1 MGVKVVKDLV
11 YSYIEIDESVQKLI
25 DTASFQRL
33 KRIKQ
38 LSSSYIF
45 PSTNHTRYEHSIGV
59 MHLACNFFEVLEKDF
74 RKYVLTEDRISFLR
88 LHVKLAGLLHD
99 VGHPPFSHLGEK
111 FLDKN
116 EIITCIKNEYSHL
129 VDVDKTFYNN
139 GKLMGKEHELLSC
152 YCILRKF
159 YKILKE
165 EIDKNID
172 VAFICRCIIGNTYQ
186 EEENWDKNICIRIIS
201 SDSIDVDKLD
211 YLTRDNHMTGEIA
224 PKMDIKRLLACLT
237 ITKNK
242 ELKYIAKAIPAVQTV
257 VDSRDLLYLW
267 VYQHHISI
275 YTDYVIGRILKR
287 CMTLYDRHRGQALEE
302 MNREEYFSPK
312 AITDYLITDDDVY
325 SHLRKIYVL
334 SLQGKTDEFNTITIK
349 QIFERD
355 FLKPLWKTIY
365 EYKDFEKNLVDKKII
380 KSYDELEDILRNE
393 KNIEDITNTLLKK
406 LNLKEGEVF
415 IITKYNK
422 FYNSNKEAP
431 ITLLLNGKERKL
443 SDLLPQKEFGKFHTM
458 AFFVF
463 VPRKYKKEA
472 KEIVIEELQKN
483 KKYSVLSQQAVLD
496 IVITFIRVIQG
507 LLIVLSS
514 QAILVAAVM
523 IGIIIYINI
532 MQRSKEIGVMKAVG
546 YQNRDV
552 KGIFIYEAIWIVG
565 IALFMAFLIAQGLG
579 SIANVVVN
587 HFYPSISKVFELNLF
602 SIFGTL
608 GFALLLGYIS
618 AYFPARKI
626 SKMDPVESLRYE

>member
-11 YSYIEIDESVQKLI
+11 YSYIEIDEAVQKLI

-74 RKYVLTEDRISFLR
+74 KKYGLTEERISFLR
-88 LHVKLAGLLHD
+88 LHIKLAGLLHD

-116 EIITCIKNEYSHL
+116 EIIVCIKNEYSHL
-129 VDVDKTFYNN
+129 VDVEKTFYNN
-139 GKLMGKEHELLSC
+139 GELMGKEHELLSC

-172 VAFICRCIIGNTYQ
+172 VAFICRCIIGNTYPDS
-186 EEENWDKNICIRIIS
+186 ENWDKNICVRIIS

-237 ITKNK
+237 ITENK
-242 ELKYIAKAIPAVQTV
+242 ELKYVAKAIPAVQTV
-257 VDSRDLLYLW
+257 VDSRDILYLW
-267 VYQHHISI
+267 VYHHHISI
-275 YTDYVIGRILKR
+275 YTDYIIGRILKR
-287 CMTLYDRHRGQALEE
+287 CMTLYDEHRGQALEE

-334 SLQGKTDEFNTITIK
+334 SLQGKTDDFNTITIK

-431 ITLLLNGKERKL
+431 ITLLLNGEERKL

-463 VPRKYKKEA
+463 VPKKYKKEA
-472 KEIVIEELQKN
+472 KKIIIEEL
-483 KKYSVLSQQAVLD
+483 KK
-496 IVITFIRVIQG
+496 I
-507 LLIVLSS
+507 S
-514 QAILVAAVM
+514 QA
-523 IGIIIYINI
+523 
-532 MQRSKEIGVMKAVG
+532 
-546 YQNRDV
+546 
-552 KGIFIYEAIWIVG
+552 
-565 IALFMAFLIAQGLG
+565 
-579 SIANVVVN
+579 
-587 HFYPSISKVFELNLF
+587 
-602 SIFGTL
+602 
-608 GFALLLGYIS
+608 
-618 AYFPARKI
+618 
-626 SKMDPVESLRYE
+626 

>member
-74 RKYVLTEDRISFLR
+74 RKYGLSEDRISFLR

-116 EIITCIKNEYSHL
+116 EIITCIKSEYSHL
-129 VDVDKTFYNN
+129 VDIDKTFYNN

-165 EIDKNID
+165 EIDENID
-172 VAFICRCIIGNTYQ
+172 VAFI
-186 EEENWDKNICIRIIS
+186 

-237 ITKNK
+237 ITENK
-242 ELKYIAKAIPAVQTV
+242 ELKYVAKAIPAVQTV
-257 VDSRDLLYLW
+257 VDSRDILYLW
-267 VYQHHISI
+267 VYHHHISI
-275 YTDYVIGRILKR
+275 YTDYIIGRILKR
-287 CMTLYDRHRGQALEE
+287 CMTLYNEHKGQALEE

-312 AITDYLITDDDVY
+312 AITDYLITDDDIY

-334 SLQGKTDEFNTITIK
+334 SLKEKTDDFNTITIK

-431 ITLLLNGKERKL
+431 ISLLLNGEERKL

-463 VPRKYKKEA
+463 APKKYKEEA
-472 KEIVIEELQKN
+472 KEIVVEELQK
-483 KKYSVLSQQAVLD
+483 
-496 IVITFIRVIQG
+496 I
-507 LLIVLSS
+507 S
-514 QAILVAAVM
+514 QA
-523 IGIIIYINI
+523 
-532 MQRSKEIGVMKAVG
+532 
-546 YQNRDV
+546 
-552 KGIFIYEAIWIVG
+552 
-565 IALFMAFLIAQGLG
+565 
-579 SIANVVVN
+579 
-587 HFYPSISKVFELNLF
+587 
-602 SIFGTL
+602 
-608 GFALLLGYIS
+608 
-618 AYFPARKI
+618 
-626 SKMDPVESLRYE
+626 

>member
-11 YSYIEIDESVQKLI
+11 YSYIEIDEAVQKLI

-74 RKYVLTEDRISFLR
+74 KKYGLLEERISFLR
-88 LHVKLAGLLHD
+88 LHIKLAGLLHD

-116 EIITCIKNEYSHL
+116 EIIACIKSEYSDL
-129 VDVDKTFYNN
+129 VDVDKIFYNN

-165 EIDKNID
+165 EI
-172 VAFICRCIIGNTYQ
+172 
-186 EEENWDKNICIRIIS
+186 DKNICIRIIS

-287 CMTLYDRHRGQALEE
+287 CMTLYDEHRGQALEE
-302 MNREEYFSPK
+302 MNRKEYFSSK

-325 SHLRKIYVL
+325 SHLRKIYIL
-334 SLQGKTDEFNTITIK
+334 SLQGKMDEFNTITIK

-365 EYKDFEKNLVDKKII
+365 EYKDFEKNLIDKKII

-472 KEIVIEELQKN
+472 KEIVIEELQK
-483 KKYSVLSQQAVLD
+483 
-496 IVITFIRVIQG
+496 I
-507 LLIVLSS
+507 S
-514 QAILVAAVM
+514 QA
-523 IGIIIYINI
+523 
-532 MQRSKEIGVMKAVG
+532 
-546 YQNRDV
+546 
-552 KGIFIYEAIWIVG
+552 
-565 IALFMAFLIAQGLG
+565 
-579 SIANVVVN
+579 
-587 HFYPSISKVFELNLF
+587 
-602 SIFGTL
+602 
-608 GFALLLGYIS
+608 
-618 AYFPARKI
+618 
-626 SKMDPVESLRYE
+626 